1 MWENCT
7 KFTREETVMEYGI
20 DVLKG
25 LHPGLLIAW
34 DIKQRGITMA
44 ALSETTGIMYAHV
57 RAILHGK
64 FKISLGQS
72 LILERELDYDAGLLQ
87 TLQLHYEIRSS
98 LKNESG
104 MPDLTQSSK
113 RLF

>member
-1 MWENCT
+1 
-7 KFTREETVMEYGI
+7 MEYGI

-64 FKISLGQS
+64 LKISPGQS

-87 TLQLHYEIRSS
+87 TLQRKRHARSDPILEEVVLRYRCS
-98 LKNESG
+98 AN
-104 MPDLTQSSK
+104 
-113 RLF
+113 RLAAA